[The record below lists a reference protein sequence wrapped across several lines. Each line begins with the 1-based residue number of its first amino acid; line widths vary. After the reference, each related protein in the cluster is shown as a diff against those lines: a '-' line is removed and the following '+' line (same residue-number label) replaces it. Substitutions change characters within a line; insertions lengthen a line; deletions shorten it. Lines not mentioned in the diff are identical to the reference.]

1 MVRKNDYTAEI
12 DKFIGNKIVS
22 LRLARGLSRKQLSEA
37 VGITGQ
43 QLSKY
48 EKGKN
53 RVSIGRLILLSKAL
67 GEKVSYFYEG
77 LELEVTYQM
86 PIDHAQMR
94 KEIIRNFM
102 RFNNL
107 EHQNAINQLLRV
119 LLKDTIVEKKCK
131 GDILM
136 EQKVDEIKDSLVF
149 ILSKLESI
157 GKQVRK
163 QEEEIENYVKKNH
176 IIDFNEL
183 VTAHLNS
190 TKTSI
195 ELLRQEIE
203 ELHQLITL
211 FVKNIEDGMEKGKPE
226 ELINLI
232 NK

>member
-1 MVRKNDYTAEI
+1 VFLGIIFTRVNILNENKETIMARRNDYIAEI

-86 PIDHAQMR
+86 PIDHEQIR
-94 KEIIRNFM
+94 KEIVRNFM
-102 RFNNL
+102 RLNNL

-119 LLKDTIVEKKCK
+119 LLKDTIVEKKYK
-131 GDILM
+131 GI
-136 EQKVDEIKDSLVF
+136 F
-149 ILSKLESI
+149 
-157 GKQVRK
+157 
-163 QEEEIENYVKKNH
+163 
-176 IIDFNEL
+176 
-183 VTAHLNS
+183 
-190 TKTSI
+190 
-195 ELLRQEIE
+195 
-203 ELHQLITL
+203 
-211 FVKNIEDGMEKGKPE
+211 
-226 ELINLI
+226 
-232 NK
+232 